1 MSFSQLPLRK
11 WSQKERN
18 NTPRRSTHLPKVP
31 THTPKLLLLLTTHL
45 SHAPKSPKKNIR
57 VADLVRVTAPFF
69 NNPSFFV
76 TFFLCDHE
84 SNAMDVFCSDGK
96 KTKLWLNQT
105 RLENHENNLFPAKFR
120 DWRPWE
126 NSTKNRPLSY
136 YAKLLFSFV
145 LHKRRERFSYM
156 VRYFLK
162 ILFAQ

>member
-1 MSFSQLPLRK
+1 MF
-11 WSQKERN
+11 W
-18 NTPRRSTHLPKVP
+18 
-31 THTPKLLLLLTTHL
+31 
-45 SHAPKSPKKNIR
+45 
-57 VADLVRVTAPFF
+57 
-69 NNPSFFV
+69 
-76 TFFLCDHE
+76 CDHQ
-84 SNAMDVFCSDGK
+84 SNAMHVFCSDGK

-162 ILFAQ
+162 ILFAQWWKKIEWRERKKKDENFVPLHNIFYLVFKVFIRSLILQVVGSHFFSWRTE